1 MIKIKYLICGFV
13 FSFMLIGCKK
23 HELDSQLEKSIL
35 EYQKK
40 VPIPILKEKNNYSEK
55 FRFIYIV
62 NFSLKD
68 KDTIIHIVRRP
79 SGIHKGTKYYG
90 LYEIDKFTPVV
101 IDDENNLGKNFI
113 KSKIRNSS
121 LKRFELAE
129 NQLHFTDYPPVFSYL
144 IKNGEMSLKS
154 IDTVS
159 NNWIQ

>member
-1 MIKIKYLICGFV
+1 MIKIKYLIWGFV
-13 FSFMLIGCKK
+13 FSFILIGCKK
-23 HELDSQLEKSIL
+23 HELDDQLEKSIL

-62 NFSLKD
+62 DFSLKD

-79 SGIHKGTKYYG
+79 SGIRKGTKYYG

-101 IDDENNLGKNFI
+101 IYDENNLGKNLI
-113 KSKIRNSS
+113 ESKIRNSS
-121 LKRFELAE
+121 LQRFELAE
-129 NQLHFTDYPPVFSYL
+129 NKLHFTDYPPVYSYV
-144 IKNGEMSLKS
+144 IKKGKINLLS

-159 NNWIQ
+159 NNWIR